1 MKAYHTVIIGVYY
14 FVNIDHIILFFIMV
28 YLTNTVGEII
38 FNLILDLNTLIFNV
52 VKQLPVKKR
61 VM

>member
-1 MKAYHTVIIGVYY
+1 
-14 FVNIDHIILFFIMV
+14 MV